1 MKARQQGFTLLEI
14 MIVLSLLGVLLT
26 LVGGAL
32 LGANRAV
39 LKAQRYTVSLD
50 EMRAAQQ
57 FLRTAISEALPLD
70 VTEDDSQT
78 DGFFAGGPQR
88 MQFVA
93 TLPGVLGGGIQRFTL
108 QWVGPESQRDLQVAF
123 ARFESAAQV
132 SVPASRSEP
141 QVLLKD
147 VEDLQF
153 SYRGVSPKGQAT
165 GWISTWPWTKRLP
178 YAVRIDARVNGPV
191 PWVTQVARRRRR
203 QLQGLHQHC
212 FRGQHQHL
220 TRFARALFDRR
231 GQRPGVDTLGDI
243 GERQPRRQAA
253 TQLLEPQAPAQL
265 QQAAAPALGDGLCQR
280 LKPRG

>member
-1 MKARQQGFTLLEI
+1 MKRRQQGFTLLEI

-70 VTEDDSQT
+70 VTEDDSQA

-108 QWVGPESQRDLQVAF
+108 QLTGPEAQRDLQVAF
-123 ARFESAAQV
+123 ARFESLAQV

-141 QVLLKD
+141 QVLLKG

-153 SYRGVSPKGQAT
+153 SYRGLSPKGQAT
-165 GWISTWPWTKRLP
+165 GWISEWPWTKRLP
-178 YAVRIDARVNGPV
+178 YAVRIAARVDGPV
-191 PWVTQVARRRRR
+191 PWVTQVV
-203 QLQGLHQHC
+203 
-212 FRGQHQHL
+212 
-220 TRFARALFDRR
+220 ALRLNLS
-231 GQRPGVDTLGDI
+231 GG
-243 GERQPRRQAA
+243 
-253 TQLLEPQAPAQL
+253 APE
-265 QQAAAPALGDGLCQR
+265 
-280 LKPRG
+280 

>member
-1 MKARQQGFTLLEI
+1 MKPQQRGFTLLEI

-78 DGFFAGGPQR
+78 DGFFAGSAQR

-108 QWVGPESQRDLQVAF
+108 QLTGQHELQVAF

-141 QVLLKD
+141 QVLLKE
-147 VEDLQF
+147 VADLQF

-165 GWISTWPWTKRLP
+165 GWLSDWPWTKRLP
-178 YAVRIDARVNGPV
+178 YAVRIDARVDGPV
-191 PWVTQVARRRRR
+191 PWVSQVV
-203 QLQGLHQHC
+203 
-212 FRGQHQHL
+212 
-220 TRFARALFDRR
+220 ALRLNLS
-231 GQRPGVDTLGDI
+231 GG
-243 GERQPRRQAA
+243 
-253 TQLLEPQAPAQL
+253 APE
-265 QQAAAPALGDGLCQR
+265 
-280 LKPRG
+280 

>member
-1 MKARQQGFTLLEI
+1 MKPRQQGFTLLEI

-70 VTEDDSQT
+70 VTEDDSQV
-78 DGFFAGGPQR
+78 DGFFTGEPQR

-108 QWVGPESQRDLQVAF
+108 QLTGPEAPRDLQVAF
-123 ARFESAAQV
+123 ARFESLAQV

-141 QVLLKD
+141 QVLIRG
-147 VEDLQF
+147 VEDLQL
-153 SYRGVSPKGQAT
+153 SYRGLSPKGQAT
-165 GWISTWPWTKRLP
+165 GWISAWPWPKRLP
-178 YAVRIDARVNGPV
+178 YAVRIAARVNGPV
-191 PWVTQVARRRRR
+191 PWVTQVV
-203 QLQGLHQHC
+203 
-212 FRGQHQHL
+212 
-220 TRFARALFDRR
+220 ALRLNLS
-231 GQRPGVDTLGDI
+231 GG
-243 GERQPRRQAA
+243 
-253 TQLLEPQAPAQL
+253 APE
-265 QQAAAPALGDGLCQR
+265 
-280 LKPRG
+280 

>member
-1 MKARQQGFTLLEI
+1 MKRRQQGFTLLEI

-70 VTEDDSQT
+70 VTEDDSQV

-108 QWVGPESQRDLQVAF
+108 QLTGPEAQRDLQVAF
-123 ARFESAAQV
+123 ARFESLAQV

-141 QVLLKD
+141 QVLLKG

-153 SYRGVSPKGQAT
+153 SYRGLSPKGQAT
-165 GWISTWPWTKRLP
+165 GWISEWPWTKRLP
-178 YAVRIDARVNGPV
+178 YAVRIAARVDGPV
-191 PWVTQVARRRRR
+191 PWVTQVV
-203 QLQGLHQHC
+203 
-212 FRGQHQHL
+212 
-220 TRFARALFDRR
+220 ALRLNLS
-231 GQRPGVDTLGDI
+231 GG
-243 GERQPRRQAA
+243 
-253 TQLLEPQAPAQL
+253 APE
-265 QQAAAPALGDGLCQR
+265 
-280 LKPRG
+280 

>member
-14 MIVLSLLGVLLT
+14 MIVLSLLGVLLV

-57 FLRTAISEALPLD
+57 FLRTSISEALPLD

-108 QWVGPESQRDLQVAF
+108 QLAGPEAQRDLQVAF
-123 ARFESAAQV
+123 AQFESAAQV

-141 QVLLKD
+141 QVLLKG

-153 SYRGVSPKGQAT
+153 SYRGLSPKGQAT
-165 GWISTWPWTKRLP
+165 GWINEWPWTKRLP
-178 YAVRIDARVNGPV
+178 YAVRIAARVNGPV
-191 PWVTQVARRRRR
+191 PWVTQVV
-203 QLQGLHQHC
+203 
-212 FRGQHQHL
+212 
-220 TRFARALFDRR
+220 ALRLNLS
-231 GQRPGVDTLGDI
+231 GG
-243 GERQPRRQAA
+243 
-253 TQLLEPQAPAQL
+253 APE
-265 QQAAAPALGDGLCQR
+265 
-280 LKPRG
+280 